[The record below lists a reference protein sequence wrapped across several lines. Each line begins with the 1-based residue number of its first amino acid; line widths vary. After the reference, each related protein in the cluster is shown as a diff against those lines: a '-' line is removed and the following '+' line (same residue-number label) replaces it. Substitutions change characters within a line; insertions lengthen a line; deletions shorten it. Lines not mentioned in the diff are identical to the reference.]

1 MAEAI
6 DLTGDGSV
14 IKTVVRR
21 AKDNAVA
28 PSEDLPLVDGTF
40 QIYIPCLL
48 PVDSNELSIFA
59 IC

>member
-6 DLTGDGSV
+6 DLTGDGGV

-28 PSEDLPLVDGTF
+28 ASEDLPLVDGTF
-40 QIYIPCLL
+40 Q
-48 PVDSNELSIFA
+48 S
-59 IC
+59 